1 MRWKLSSS
9 HSAAGGHELA
19 AMDVV
24 GEDAIGLAQHAGIV
38 LQAREERA
46 GLAARIPSQG
56 DAGGEGPGPF
66 LQALDAEELGAEGL
80 RRFRTAAAPEK
91 AAQRPQG
98 VSQGDRPLCHGTLHG
113 AAFSS
118 RGFVPPDVA
127 VTVAPNQMITS
138 SITSQSLLGVF
149 SSSAQANSAVFVKDG
164 AAAKTNDPP
173 DRFRSSPQWEFC
185 CEFLATFARSSATDL
200 RHRWPRTPGSLRA
213 RVHLL
218 EHVGIARARGAADAV
233 HGAEPAI
240 R

>member
-1 MRWKLSSS
+1 
-9 HSAAGGHELA
+9 
-19 AMDVV
+19 MDVV

-56 DAGGEGPGPF
+56 EAGGEGPGPF

-164 AAAKTNDPP
+164 AAAKTNGPP
-173 DRFRSSPQWEFC
+173 PIDSGARRSV
-185 CEFLATFARSSATDL
+185 SSAVNFLRLSLDLQRPTYDTD
-200 RHRWPRTPGSLRA
+200 A
-213 RVHLL
+213 QN
-218 EHVGIARARGAADAV
+218 A
-233 HGAEPAI
+233 
-240 R
+240 